1 MWEVLVILLENF
13 DANFLNSISSKIHDE
28 SFKYADL
35 YTKAY
40 TMLET
45 MASSSLESA
54 AIKGVAIASQGLG
67 KAIERIPLVER
78 GQLDENLIAASRKL
92 EEYKVESVD
101 DLLAALRFMSNCQIK
116 QFVELIEAVNELH
129 NGEPTILVDNN
140 ENVYVQLAC

>member
-1 MWEVLVILLENF
+1 
-13 DANFLNSISSKIHDE
+13 
-28 SFKYADL
+28 
-35 YTKAY
+35 
-40 TMLET
+40 

-54 AIKGVAIASQGLG
+54 AIKGVAIASKGLG

-101 DLLAALRFMSNCQIK
+101 DLLAALRFMSNCQVK